1 MRIHDEGVSL
11 TLLIT
16 PAMSW
21 PAPPAFVRLRLS
33 MLSCETQL
41 ALAAGVATIAVVVT
55 WYLNPAAR
63 RWRRPR
69 LHARRAPPPPR
80 CAASVV
86 EKMAGPEQPQQQR
99 ETRREAYEPESPTVV
114 HACDAPVLAPLG
126 SGCTHLLELPHE
138 LLALILS
145 AIGTST
151 PSCCCCGYCCRA
163 KLAGRIAGVQSS
175 EVFRAYT
182 RQNGNLVLLPY
193 CAASQGTVGK
203 ALASAG
209 ACCKTFA
216 NSANEAAMV
225 VAGHHGWR
233 LSWAGCTPVRHL
245 SKLEQ
250 DKMRVLYHLRA
261 ISEDVADWSVPQI
274 RECHAF
280 VDLWITETSL
290 GFIGPLYIDAQVR
303 RQHTLEFGGLLFH
316 TRLQRGFGAEM
327 GRFHSRVCT
336 QLITMMARPGTPLD
350 ASWLAARLIPR
361 VAKHAMG
368 TCKNNTRTTQLVGMV
383 ELLGQLEPHVLR
395 DNPEINAWLQRA
407 IRMGLVA

>member
-1 MRIHDEGVSL
+1 MRLSPLQLVLAGSARI
-11 TLLIT
+11 
-16 PAMSW
+16 
-21 PAPPAFVRLRLS
+21 RLS

-151 PSCCCCGYCCRA
+151 PSCRCCGYCCRA

-209 ACCKTFA
+209 ACCKSFA
-216 NSANEAAMV
+216 NNVNGAAMV

-233 LSWAGCTPVRHL
+233 LSWAGRTPVRHL

-250 DKMRVLYHLRA
+250 DTMRVRHHLRA
-261 ISEDVADWSVPQI
+261 VSEDILKMPKWYNSP
-274 RECHAF
+274 HKKF
-280 VDLWITETSL
+280 FDLWTAELSL
-290 GFIGPLYIDAQVR
+290 GFIGPLYIDAQVSQ
-303 RQHTLEFGGLLFH
+303 QHTLELGEFLFQASMH
-316 TRLQRGFGAEM
+316 AWCRDGNI
-327 GRFHSRVCT
+327 SRVCT
-336 QLITMMARPGTPLD
+336 QLVAMMAHPGTALD
-350 ASWLAARLIPR
+350 ASWLAVRLIPR
-361 VAKHAMG
+361 VEKRMCTHLQ
-368 TCKNNTRTTQLVGMV
+368 NNIIMWPSARSQLVGMA
-383 ELLGQLEPHVLR
+383 ELLRHLEPHVLR
-395 DNPEINAWLQRA
+395 DNPEIIAWLQRA
-407 IRMGLVA
+407 LRTI